1 MSGLIKGG
9 RNTYGHRV
17 GILVLETS
25 FPRIP
30 GDIGNATTF
39 KFPVVYLMVKGA
51 SSKRVILETDPG
63 LVQPFIEGAQELER
77 RGVRLIA
84 TTCGFLALF
93 QKELSASV
101 NVPVVASSLLLV
113 PLVHRMLRPDQRV
126 GIMCCNAE
134 TLGERHFNG
143 AGWSSRDIPIGMVG
157 MEGSKHFTE
166 VFVGNGQFIDVKLT
180 GQEMTDAAR
189 RLVGRFPDVGAIVME
204 DANMAPFAW
213 QVQKEVGLPVFD
225 IQTLINM
232 VAAATC
238 RAPYTG
244 TM

>member
-1 MSGLIKGG
+1 MSELIKGG

-25 FPRIP
+25 FPRVP

-39 KFPVVYLMVKGA
+39 KFPVVYLKVKGA
-51 SSKRVILETDPG
+51 SPKRVILETDPG
-63 LVQPFIEGAQELER
+63 LLHPFVEGAQELER
-77 RGVRLIA
+77 RGVGLIA

-93 QKELSASV
+93 QKEMSACV
-101 NVPVVASSLLLV
+101 DIPVVTSSLLLV
-113 PLVHRMLRPDQRV
+113 PMVHRMLRPDQRV
-126 GIMCCNAE
+126 GIICSDAE

-143 AGWSSRDIPIGMVG
+143 AGWSSKEIPIGIAG
-157 MEGSKHFTE
+157 MEESKHFTE
-166 VFVGNGQFIDVKLT
+166 VFVENGQLIDVELA
-180 GQEMTDAAR
+180 GQEMTETAR

-232 VAAATC
+232 VAAAAC
-238 RAPYTG
+238 RQPYTG
-244 TM
+244 TL

>member
-39 KFPVVYLMVKGA
+39 KFPVIYLMVKGA
-51 SSKRVILETDPG
+51 SSERVILETDAG
-63 LVQPFIEGAQELER
+63 LLRPFVEGTQELER

-93 QKELSASV
+93 QREMAASV
-101 NVPVVASSLLLV
+101 SVPVVTSSLLLV
-113 PLVHRMLRPDQRV
+113 PMVHRMLRPDQPV

-143 AGWSSRDIPIGMVG
+143 AGWSSREIPIGVVG
-157 MEGSKHFTE
+157 MERAKHFTE
-166 VFVGNGQFIDVKLT
+166 VFVRNAQTIDVDLVA
-180 GQEMTDAAR
+180 QEMKEAAR
-189 RLVGRFPDVGAIVME
+189 RLIGDYPTIGAIVME

-213 QVQKEVGLPVFD
+213 QVQKDVGLPVFD

-232 VAAATC
+232 VAAATY
-238 RAPYTG
+238 RTPYAG